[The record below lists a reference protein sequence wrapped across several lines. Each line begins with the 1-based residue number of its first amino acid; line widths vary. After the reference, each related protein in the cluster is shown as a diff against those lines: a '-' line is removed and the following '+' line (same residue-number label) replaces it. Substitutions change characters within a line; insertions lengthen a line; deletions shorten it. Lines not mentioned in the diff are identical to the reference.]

1 MPYFIALF
9 PCFLIDFMLIVRYS
23 LSMVLKLWILPQI
36 HDQLLILIM
45 NMRIIASLSR
55 ILFLRLFRDILNL

>member
-9 PCFLIDFMLIVRYS
+9 PSFLIDFMLIVRYS

-45 NMRIIASLSR
+45 NMWIIDILSR
-55 ILFLRLFRDILNL
+55 ILFLCLFRDILNL

>member
-1 MPYFIALF
+1 MPYFVALF
-9 PCFLIDFMLIVRYS
+9 PSFLIDFMLIVRYS

-45 NMRIIASLSR
+45 NMWIIDILSR
-55 ILFLRLFRDILNL
+55 ILFLCLFRDILNL